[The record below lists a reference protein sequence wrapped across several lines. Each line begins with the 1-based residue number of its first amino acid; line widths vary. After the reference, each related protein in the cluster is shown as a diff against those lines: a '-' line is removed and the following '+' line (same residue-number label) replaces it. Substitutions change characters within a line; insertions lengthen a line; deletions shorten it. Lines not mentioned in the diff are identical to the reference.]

1 MNLENKLIGY
11 YTTAL
16 PGLVF
21 AIVGFSYNAW
31 RLEVSEDNSNIRTAS
46 FAVLTELAQLEQ
58 LIYATHYD
66 KNIEH
71 ATPRDGWV
79 KVGLIVDLS
88 MLIGEP
94 VERKAVILKTVWR
107 EDWASIAD
115 ERIAVDDLVN
125 AIDGVRGEI
134 KTQLKMLQ

>member
-1 MNLENKLIGY
+1 
-11 YTTAL
+11 
-16 PGLVF
+16 
-21 AIVGFSYNAW
+21 
-31 RLEVSEDNSNIRTAS
+31 
-46 FAVLTELAQLEQ
+46 
-58 LIYATHYD
+58 
-66 KNIEH
+66 
-71 ATPRDGWV
+71 
-79 KVGLIVDLS
+79 